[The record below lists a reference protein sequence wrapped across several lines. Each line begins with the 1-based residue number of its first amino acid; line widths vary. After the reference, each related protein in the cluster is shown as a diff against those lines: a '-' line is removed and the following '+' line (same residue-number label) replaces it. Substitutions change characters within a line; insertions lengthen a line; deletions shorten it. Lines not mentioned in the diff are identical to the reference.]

1 LRLANALSAL
11 YPKESEEKRL
21 LDAMLLARAA
31 IGGYSWNFQDIVN
44 IRTRR
49 AVHSPDVSRREGEKV
64 VAVKKFQDKFS
75 GFPLKVVYE
84 KIGNELFIIT
94 AYPIKKKM
102 WR

>member
-1 LRLANALSAL
+1 MGSGSYFYISERDILNAI
-11 YPKESEEKRL
+11 
-21 LDAMLLARAA
+21 D
-31 IGGYSWNFQDIVN
+31 
-44 IRTRR
+44 
-49 AVHSPDVSRREGEKV
+49 SPDVSGREGDKGV
-64 VAVKKFQDKFS
+64 TVKKFQDKFS

>member
-1 LRLANALSAL
+1 MEISRHARNNMRLYNISERDILSAI
-11 YPKESEEKRL
+11 
-21 LDAMLLARAA
+21 D
-31 IGGYSWNFQDIVN
+31 
-44 IRTRR
+44 
-49 AVHSPDVSRREGEKV
+49 SPDVSGREGDKV

-94 AYPIKKKM
+94 AYPLKKKM

>member
-1 LRLANALSAL
+1 MEISRHARNNMRLYNISERDIINAI
-11 YPKESEEKRL
+11 
-21 LDAMLLARAA
+21 D
-31 IGGYSWNFQDIVN
+31 
-44 IRTRR
+44 
-49 AVHSPDVSRREGEKV
+49 SPDVSGRGGDKV

>member
-1 LRLANALSAL
+1 MEISRHARNNMRLYNISERDILNAI
-11 YPKESEEKRL
+11 
-21 LDAMLLARAA
+21 D
-31 IGGYSWNFQDIVN
+31 
-44 IRTRR
+44 
-49 AVHSPDVSRREGEKV
+49 SPDLSDREGDKV

>member
-1 LRLANALSAL
+1 MEISRHARNNMRLYNISEKDILNAI
-11 YPKESEEKRL
+11 
-21 LDAMLLARAA
+21 D
-31 IGGYSWNFQDIVN
+31 
-44 IRTRR
+44 
-49 AVHSPDVSRREGEKV
+49 SPDVSGREGDKV

-75 GFPLKVVYE
+75 GFPLKVVYK

>member
-1 LRLANALSAL
+1 MEISRHARNNIRLYNISERDILSAI
-11 YPKESEEKRL
+11 
-21 LDAMLLARAA
+21 D
-31 IGGYSWNFQDIVN
+31 
-44 IRTRR
+44 
-49 AVHSPDVSRREGEKV
+49 SPDVSGREGDKV

-94 AYPIKKKM
+94 AYPIKKKK